1 MTSSAPGFAQRLET
15 YRPSKAVLGWCC
27 VLSVIATMIVGFSW
41 GGWVTGGTAQ
51 QNAAKAATEAR
62 AELAASI
69 CVDRFGKGPDAA
81 GKLVALKAT
90 DSWKRRQFL
99 EEGGWVTLPGLDK
112 PIDGAAALCAESLV
126 DSTAPMKAAGTSG

>member
-1 MTSSAPGFAQRLET
+1 MPGPTSLGARIENF
-15 YRPSKAVLGWCC
+15 KATKTTLFWSCAGCAV
-27 VLSVIATMIVGFSW
+27 ATMIVGFSW

>member
-1 MTSSAPGFAQRLET
+1 MPGPTSLGARIENF
-15 YRPSKAVLGWCC
+15 KATKTTLFWSCAGCAV
-27 VLSVIATMIVGFSW
+27 ATMIVGFSW

-62 AELAASI
+62 AELAANI